1 MGFKQGIRALVLST
15 AALASVHAPAAVLES
30 LYQVQLTQEQGQS
43 REEAMRAATV
53 LMLQRLSG
61 EGIDLKRDPIVKALE
76 SPQELM
82 SRIGTADEHQLRI
95 QFEPAALARVLTQA
109 GQPLLG
115 PNRPGI
121 MLWAVEAAE
130 LGDRALSPV
139 SPQALLLKR
148 AAQHRAVALSF
159 PLGDLQ
165 DMGLVSEQDI
175 RQADREKLLEASARY
190 PVEGALALVVSG
202 NEDSTELQWN
212 LWLNEQHKSGRI
224 RGSAPQ
230 AADELMQTLANLV
243 FTQYAIPA
251 ATPGDHTEW
260 QLQVDGVNGVAAY
273 SGLMGMLRRLG
284 TQQQPQMLEIDGDRV
299 LLKVSFP
306 GTEEQLER
314 MLDLDMR
321 LQRVPA
327 PEPEPEPIAEP
338 QPQSEL
344 QQGPDQELGETGPDA
359 SPALVEEPL
368 TEPQTALQ
376 EPEPAPELAAPAPPA
391 KPELPTLYFRWRG

>member
-1 MGFKQGIRALVLST
+1 MGFKQGIRALFLLT
-15 AALASVHAPAAVLES
+15 AVLASVHAPAAVLEN

-43 REEAMRAATV
+43 RDEVLRAASV
-53 LMLQRLSG
+53 LMLQRLAG
-61 EGIDLKRDPIVKALE
+61 NDLDLTRDPIVKALE

-82 SRIGTADEHQLRI
+82 SRIGSADADQVRI

-121 MLWAVEAAE
+121 MLWAVQAGE

-139 SPQALLLKR
+139 SAQALLLKQ

-165 DMGLVSEQDI
+165 DMSQVSEQDI
-175 RQADREKLLEASARY
+175 RQADREKLLQASQRY
-190 PVEGALALVVSG
+190 PVEGVLALVVSG
-202 NEDSTELQWN
+202 TEDNTELQWS

-224 RGSAPQ
+224 KGNATQ
-230 AADELMQTLANLV
+230 AADELMQALADLV

-251 ATPGDHTEW
+251 AAAGEHAQW

-284 TQQQPQMLEIDGDRV
+284 TQQQPQMLAIEGDRV

-327 PEPEPEPIAEP
+327 PEPEPITEAEP
-338 QPQSEL
+338 QPVL
-344 QQGPDQELGETGPDA
+344 QPGSDQEFGEMAPDA
-359 SPALVEEPL
+359 GQPLIEEPL
-368 TEPQTALQ
+368 TEPESAPQ
-376 EPEPAPELAAPAPPA
+376 EPEPELAAPAQPT

>member
-1 MGFKQGIRALVLST
+1 MGFKQGIRALFLLT
-15 AALASVHAPAAVLES
+15 AVLASVHAPAAVLEN

-43 REEAMRAATV
+43 RDEVLRAASV
-53 LMLQRLSG
+53 LMLQRLAG
-61 EGIDLKRDPIVKALE
+61 NDLDLTRDPIVKALE

-82 SRIGTADEHQLRI
+82 SRIGSADADQVRI

-115 PNRPGI
+115 PSRPGI
-121 MLWAVEAAE
+121 MLWAVQAGE

-139 SPQALLLKR
+139 SAQALLLKQ

-165 DMGLVSEQDI
+165 DMSQVSEQDI
-175 RQADREKLLEASARY
+175 RQADREKLLQASQRY
-190 PVEGALALVVSG
+190 PVEGVLALVVSG
-202 NEDSTELQWN
+202 TEDNTELQWS

-224 RGSAPQ
+224 KGNATQ
-230 AADELMQTLANLV
+230 AADELMQALADLV

-251 ATPGDHTEW
+251 AAAGEHAQW

-284 TQQQPQMLEIDGDRV
+284 TQQQPQMLAIEGDRV

-327 PEPEPEPIAEP
+327 PEPEPITEAEP
-338 QPQSEL
+338 QPVL
-344 QQGPDQELGETGPDA
+344 QPGSDQEFGEMAPDA
-359 SPALVEEPL
+359 GQPLIEEPL
-368 TEPQTALQ
+368 TEPESAPQ
-376 EPEPAPELAAPAPPA
+376 EPEPELAAPAQPT

>member
-1 MGFKQGIRALVLST
+1 MGFKQGIRALFLLT
-15 AALASVHAPAAVLES
+15 AVLASVHAPAAVLEN

-43 REEAMRAATV
+43 RDEVLRAASV
-53 LMLQRLSG
+53 LMLQRLAG
-61 EGIDLKRDPIVKALE
+61 NDLDLTRDPIVKALE

-82 SRIGTADEHQLRI
+82 SRIGSADADQVRI

-121 MLWAVEAAE
+121 MLWAVQAGE

-139 SPQALLLKR
+139 SAQALLLKQ

-165 DMGLVSEQDI
+165 DMSQVSEQDI
-175 RQADREKLLEASARY
+175 RQADREKLLQASQRY
-190 PVEGALALVVSG
+190 PVEGVLALVVSG
-202 NEDSTELQWN
+202 TEDNTELQWS

-224 RGSAPQ
+224 KGNATQ
-230 AADELMQTLANLV
+230 AADELMQALADLV

-251 ATPGDHTEW
+251 AAAGEHAQW

-284 TQQQPQMLEIDGDRV
+284 TQQQPQMLAIEGDRV

-327 PEPEPEPIAEP
+327 PEPEPITEAEP
-338 QPQSEL
+338 QPVL
-344 QQGPDQELGETGPDA
+344 QPGSDQEFGDMEPDA
-359 SPALVEEPL
+359 GQPLIEEPL
-368 TEPQTALQ
+368 TEPESAPQ
-376 EPEPAPELAAPAPPA
+376 EPEPELAAPAQPT